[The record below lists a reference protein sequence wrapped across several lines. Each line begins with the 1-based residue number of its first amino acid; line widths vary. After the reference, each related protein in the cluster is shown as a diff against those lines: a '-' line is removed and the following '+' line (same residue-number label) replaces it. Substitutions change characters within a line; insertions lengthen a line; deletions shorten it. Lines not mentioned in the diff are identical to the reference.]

1 MNHNAYE
8 TVLELNTKISQIR
21 SKWHGS
27 PEQAKNKKV
36 SRYQAQFYCIQE
48 QLHLHNL
55 KHLV

>member
-1 MNHNAYE
+1 MAA
-8 TVLELNTKISQIR
+8 L
-21 SKWHGS
+21 SKLRTR
-27 PEQAKNKKV
+27 KV